1 MPNSINSINDIG
13 LFSRRGEITF
23 QGQKINLGDA
33 NASQSLI
40 FGDSFI
46 FDFKNLIMKIQT
58 LCDNLALEPKLVAT
72 QGSANNVA
80 AQIQLMLNKI
90 SDYTSKTTRTT

>member
-1 MPNSINSINDIG
+1 
-13 LFSRRGEITF
+13 
-23 QGQKINLGDA
+23 
-33 NASQSLI
+33 
-40 FGDSFI
+40 
-46 FDFKNLIMKIQT
+46 MKIQT
-58 LCDNLALEPKLVAT
+58 LCDNLAIEPKLVAT

>member
-1 MPNSINSINDIG
+1 M
-13 LFSRRGEITF
+13 FSRRGEITF